1 LPVPEG
7 GTRWS
12 ELASEDSDLIVI
24 SDLEGRPTFVSPA
37 SRELLGY
44 EPGQLLQVSGMTFI
58 HEDDLP
64 VAAEALQ
71 SVGQGRV
78 VTIDRLRIAHAS
90 GIYLPLEVIGVPLF
104 GEDGEVRSILVIIR
118 DPGERRTGDGGYEAV
133 FQQFPVGLY
142 SSRPDGTL
150 IAANDAFVRMFGAP
164 DRDSLL
170 ATSDQDLWA
179 EPSERE
185 AFVEAMAREGQVRNF
200 DMKARRLD
208 GSTFWGRLNARAV
221 RGPEGTPQRYEGHI
235 EDVSELRRTEEA
247 LRESEARYRQLVEDI
262 PAVLYVAEPGRDGRW
277 LYISPQIEDLLGYTQ
292 AQWLADRYLWDRCL
306 HPDDAE
312 RVLALEEEMWRAVD
326 EGARSPDEPFQ
337 MEYRM
342 VAADGSEVIV
352 RDEATVLPRPGAPP
366 LLRGMFID
374 ITRQKRA
381 EQALDLATKRSGAV
395 IEAALDAIVLM
406 DHEGLVVEFNPAA
419 ERIFGYGRNEV
430 VGRPMVDH
438 LVPARLRERHLASVD
453 RFLRTGEKRVMDRR
467 IEMEAMRRDGTT
479 FPAELVITTVKG
491 AQPPLFVGFV
501 RDITQQKK
509 SKLLLEKR
517 ARELERSYEAVETLA
532 KTDAMTGLPNRQ
544 ALMQHLEQALA
555 RSQRDGSRVA
565 VLFIDV
571 DRFKAINDTLGHDG
585 GDALLVQIS
594 SRLRQMVRQ
603 GDTLAR
609 LGGDEFIVVCEGV
622 TDEAPAAAVA
632 RRISKALGRPFRIAG
647 RQVEASASVGIAM
660 SSGPSTKPTDLL
672 RDADAA
678 MYQAKER
685 GLGQWALFDERA
697 SSHAFRREALLASLR
712 GARME
717 EFEPHYQPIVD
728 LEGEDVV
735 GYEALM
741 RWSHPSRGVLSP
753 AEFLDTAEETGL
765 ILEIGDH
772 VLQRVCEDAL
782 RLLKPL
788 SPDASV
794 AVNLSAR
801 QLAQRDL
808 ADQVLGH
815 IEGSGLQP
823 HQLSMEITETASLRN
838 ADVAADS
845 LRRLRSA
852 GVRIAVDDFGIGYSS
867 LLYLRMFP
875 IDLVK
880 IDRTFV
886 QGVGLHVEDMAI
898 VSAVSHMAQS
908 LGMIP
913 VAEGV
918 ETLEQRDAVRRA
930 GCELAQGYL
939 WGRPVPMDEA
949 LNAPG

>member
-1 LPVPEG
+1 VPVPEG

-12 ELASEDSDLIVI
+12 ELASEDSDVIVI

-37 SRELLGY
+37 IRELLGY
-44 EPGQLLQVSGMTFI
+44 EPSQLLQVSGMTFI
-58 HEDDLP
+58 HEGDLP

-71 SVGQGRV
+71 AVGQGRV
-78 VTIDRLRIAHAS
+78 VTIDHLRIAHAS
-90 GIYLPLEVIGVPLF
+90 GFYVPLEVIGVPLF
-104 GEDGEVRSILVIIR
+104 GEDGQVRSILVIIR
-118 DPGERRTGDGGYEAV
+118 DPGQKMTGDGGYEAA
-133 FQQFPVGLY
+133 FQKVPVGLY
-142 SSRPDGTL
+142 SSRPDGKL
-150 IAANDAFVRMFGAP
+150 IAANDSFVRMFGAP

-170 ATSDQDLWA
+170 ATSTLDLWA
-179 EPSERE
+179 DPSDRE
-185 AFVEAMAREGQVRNF
+185 AFVDAMAREGEVRNL
-200 DMKARRLD
+200 DMRARRLD
-208 GSTFWGRLNARAV
+208 GSTFWGRLNVRAV
-221 RGPEGTPQRYEGHI
+221 RGPEGTPQRYEGYI
-235 EDVSELRRTEEA
+235 EDVSELKRTEEA

-262 PAVLYVAEPGRDGRW
+262 PAVLYVAEPGRDGQW

-292 AQWLADRYLWDRCL
+292 DQWITDRYLWDRCL
-306 HPDDAE
+306 HPEDGE

-326 EGARSPDEPFQ
+326 EGARSPHEPFH

-342 VAADGSEVIV
+342 VAADGSEVYV

-366 LLRGMFID
+366 LLRGMFVD
-374 ITRQKRA
+374 ITREKRA
-381 EQALDLATKRSGAV
+381 EQALDLATKRTGAV
-395 IEAALDAIVLM
+395 IDAALDAIVLM
-406 DHEGLVVEFNPAA
+406 DHKGLVVEFNPAA

-430 VGRPMVDH
+430 LGRPMADH
-438 LVPARLRERHLASVD
+438 LVPPQLRDRHLASVD
-453 RFLRTGEKRVMDRR
+453 RFLRTGEKRVMDQRV
-467 IEMEAMRRDGTT
+467 EMEAMRRDGTT

-491 AQPPLFVGFV
+491 AEPPVFVGFV
-501 RDITQQKK
+501 RDITQQKRA
-509 SKLLLEKR
+509 KLLLEKR

-594 SRLRQMVRQ
+594 SRLRHMVRQ
-603 GDTLAR
+603 GDSLAR

-622 TDEAPAAAVA
+622 SDEAPAAAVA
-632 RRISKALGRPFRIAG
+632 QRISKAMARPFRIAG

-685 GLGQWALFDERA
+685 GLGQWAFFDESA

-717 EFEPHYQPIVD
+717 EFEPHYQPIVA
-728 LEGEDVV
+728 LEGERVV
-735 GYEALM
+735 GYEALA
-741 RWSHPSRGVLSP
+741 RWSHPSRGLLSP
-753 AEFLDTAEETGL
+753 GEFLDTAEETGL

-772 VLQRVCEDAL
+772 LLGRVCEDAL

-788 SPDASV
+788 SPEASV

-886 QGVGLHVEDMAI
+886 QGVGMHVEDMAI

-918 ETLEQRDAVRRA
+918 ETPEQRDAVRRA

-949 LNAPG
+949 LHAPG